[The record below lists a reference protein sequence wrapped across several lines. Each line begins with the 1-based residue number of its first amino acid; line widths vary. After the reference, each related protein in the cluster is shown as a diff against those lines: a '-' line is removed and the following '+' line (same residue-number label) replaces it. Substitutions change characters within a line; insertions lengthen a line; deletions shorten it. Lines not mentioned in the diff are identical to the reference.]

1 MPRYL
6 FDQFCLDTDTREL
19 SRGGA
24 PLRLTPRAFRLLE
37 ILLRA
42 SPKAVSKRDL
52 LDQVWEGTIV
62 EEANLK
68 TLVLEIRSAI
78 AERGGER
85 DVIRTVYAFGYAFA
99 RAVSD
104 GSGAQAPVA
113 VMRLNGQAPRMLA
126 PGTYLIGRRSDCA
139 IVIDSPSVSRVHVKL
154 DVTPHRVAIE
164 DLRSKNGTFVDGRR
178 VEGSVELPRVATVR
192 IGEVDVELTRI
203 DTARDSTQTVT

>member
-113 VMRLNGQAPRMLA
+113 VMRLNGQARMLA
-126 PGTYLIGRRSDCA
+126 PGTYLIGRRADCA
-139 IVIDSPSVSRVHVKL
+139 IVIDAPSVSRVHVKL
-154 DVTPHRVAIE
+154 EITPHRTVIE
-164 DLRSKNGTFVDGRR
+164 DLRSKNGTFIDSRR
-178 VEGSVELPRVATVR
+178 IEGIVELPRVAMVR
-192 IGEVDVELTRI
+192 IGEIDVELTRI
-203 DTARDSTQTVT
+203 DTAHDSTLTVS